1 MDSVLKLLDEL
12 EEILEESRS
21 VPFSNKISVNKEDLL
36 EIITDIRNKLPN
48 EIKQSKWILEE
59 RNKILADS
67 EKEADEIIKKAEE
80 HMNQLVDEHEV
91 TKKAYA
97 RADEI
102 VENSQQTS
110 KTMRIGAV
118 DYTDNILMDTEDRL
132 KELQHA
138 IAEQQNQL
146 NEFINQSLDILY
158 ENRQELKS
166 MDDN

>member
-67 EKEADEIIKKAEE
+67 EREAEDILRKAEE
-80 HMNQLVDEHEV
+80 HMNQLIDEHEV

-102 VENSQQTS
+102 VESGQKTS
-110 KTMRIGAV
+110 KTMRIGAIE
-118 DYTDNILMDTEDRL
+118 YTDDILMDTEDRL
-132 KELQHA
+132 KELQHS
-138 IAEQQNQL
+138 IAEQQNKL
-146 NEFINQSLDILY
+146 NDFINQSLDILY
-158 ENRQELKS
+158 ENRQELKV
-166 MDDN
+166 MNKN